1 MPVDIVILT
10 NGPGEVATWVKPV
23 VQALQTKAPNARVS
37 VMLSP
42 CPHASGQEHITLA
55 QYPEVDRVQSALHFF
70 KFLLTGKTA
79 DRWDWHPEGVV
90 VFLGGDQIYPVLV
103 AKRLG
108 YRSVT
113 YAEWDARWP
122 SLVDSFGVMQPDL
135 IEQVTARHRH
145 KFTLVGDLMAD
156 VQASANRKDITEALG
171 CAPNNE
177 IIGFLPGSKPVKLSI
192 GVPLLLAIAQT
203 LYTQHSPKEKPC
215 QYVIGVAPNL
225 TLPELISYTD
235 PDENPAVALTKS
247 PPISLIEPDTG
258 LPYLQIQDGPKVF
271 LWQRFP
277 ALDLFSQCAL
287 CFTTIGANT
296 AQLGALATPMIVL
309 LPTQQMDGA
318 KVLDGLPGLIAR
330 TPGLGAIARKF
341 ITPVIISTVQ
351 KSGKLFAWPNIWAK
365 REVVPEL
372 LGPITALEV
381 TALARD
387 YLTHPEK
394 LDHMRQA
401 LRDLRG
407 PSGAADKMADL
418 ILKNVN
424 YPNQLS

>member
-23 VQALQTKAPNARVS
+23 VRALHAKAPNLRIS

-55 QYPEVDRVQSALHFF
+55 QYPEVDRVQSAPYFF

-79 DRWDWHPEGVV
+79 DSWDWHPEGVV
-90 VFLGGDQIYPVLV
+90 VFLGGDQLYPVLV

-122 SLVDSFGVMQPDL
+122 SLIDSFGVMQPDL
-135 IEQVTARHRH
+135 IAKAPARHRH

-156 VQASANRKDITEALG
+156 VQASANRKDIAEALG
-171 CAPNNE
+171 CAPDDE

-192 GVPLLLAIAQT
+192 GVPLLLAIARS
-203 LYTQHSPKEKPC
+203 LYTQHSLPEKPL
-215 QYVIGVAPNL
+215 QYVVVVAPNL
-225 TLPELISYTD
+225 SLAALISYND
-235 PDENPAVALTKS
+235 PEKNPAAALTQS
-247 PPISLIEPDTG
+247 PPVTLIEPDIG
-258 LPYLQIQDGPKVF
+258 LPYLQVKNGPKVF

-341 ITPVIISTVQ
+341 ITPMIISTVQ

-372 LGPITALEV
+372 FGPITAEEV
-381 TALARD
+381 SAIAHD

-394 LDHMRQA
+394 LDDMRQT

-407 PSGAADKMADL
+407 PPGAADKMADL
-418 ILKNVN
+418 ILETVN
-424 YPNQLS
+424 YPG